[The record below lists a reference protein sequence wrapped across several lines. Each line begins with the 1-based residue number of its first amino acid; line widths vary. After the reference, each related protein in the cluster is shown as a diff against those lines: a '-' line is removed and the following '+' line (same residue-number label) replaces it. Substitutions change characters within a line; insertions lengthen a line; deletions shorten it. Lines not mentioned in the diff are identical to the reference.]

1 MPATKHLLSSEAKVA
16 HRHTALKKYAAKH
29 KSKLRAS
36 AKERMQQCVELAW
49 SITSLT
55 ALSTPRLRSKSPSQN
70 QHKRQLASAA
80 TYRTKNRES
89 IRASDTLQ
97 RAEKLIVKQHDDD
110 TRKAR
115 ALQEREHEDRA
126 RQPPS
131 TPQPAPLSAFASR
144 HFLSAPEF
152 SSEESESDD
161 IDSDSP
167 AELPSESAISD
178 RIFYGEE
185 PRARSPTPDIFCQCP
200 WPKYCP
206 KCTCGC
212 DYMCCLYHHEDE
224 SEYRRWMKELTCEE
238 RGLPS
243 PYK

>member
-49 SITSLT
+49 
-55 ALSTPRLRSKSPSQN
+55 LRSKSPSQN

-97 RAEKLIVKQHDDD
+97 RAEKLIIVLVK
-110 TRKAR
+110 
-115 ALQEREHEDRA
+115 
-126 RQPPS
+126 PPS